1 MTSGETPD
9 VGLYFRPIFMRNSHV
24 IPQVARRSAV
34 YGARHGYGP
43 GSVIGLAFRT
53 AFMGEVGYPGRR
65 AETAACG
72 PRRDRDRRPACAGG
86 GHLLAAHAR
95 PRGSLAAAGAWVGSR
110 WRQSSPAP
118 HHARA
123 RPS

>member
-53 AFMGEVGYPGRR
+53 AFMGEVASAQGDEEALPGFGGRGSGPVGPGRLDGLGPHRGGARRCCFRR
-65 AETAACG
+65 AV
-72 PRRDRDRRPACAGG
+72 RRGVEDRDF
-86 GHLLAAHAR
+86 H
-95 PRGSLAAAGAWVGSR
+95 AGA
-110 WRQSSPAP
+110 
-118 HHARA
+118 
-123 RPS
+123 